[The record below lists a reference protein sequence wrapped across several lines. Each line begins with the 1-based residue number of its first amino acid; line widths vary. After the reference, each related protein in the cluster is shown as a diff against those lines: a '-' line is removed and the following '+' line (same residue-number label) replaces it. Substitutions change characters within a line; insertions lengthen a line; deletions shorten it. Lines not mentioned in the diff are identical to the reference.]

1 MLCEC
6 NYTEATWNLVAA
18 SFNLPGYAQMTLADN
33 IEGEWGRL
41 LDWDPERKR
50 IRNWT
55 LSSLFGGWC
64 GRKETEESFYAE
76 ERSVPAL
83 ARLIQDAIILQN

>member
-18 SFNLPGYAQMTLADN
+18 SFNLPGYAHMTLADN

-55 LSSLFGGWC
+55 LVTFWWMVW
-64 GRKETEESFYAE
+64 KERNRRIF
-76 ERSVPAL
+76 L
-83 ARLIQDAIILQN
+83 C